1 MQNIR
6 ISNEILDK
14 ARQSGDPHAD
24 KFIRETIE
32 RNELKELNLFF
43 KNIMYNNQFH
53 KPDIPSEFSD
63 YIRENSQLPP
73 WADFSKI
80 ALAQSAFT
88 RIGPEFVVSY
98 FCKSLPECYACGKG
112 AEVLYKTGRLTQHT
126 RRRVA
131 QTAQFVLD
139 VMSPGGLEEN
149 GRGIATAL
157 KVRLMHASIRY
168 YFMKEVEKGNIDY
181 DKVSY
186 GLPINQE
193 DLLGTMLAFSCVVLE
208 GIEKIGIKISI
219 EEKEAVL
226 HLWKCIG
233 YLIGI
238 DEELMPENYEAS
250 IQSWTMI
257 TNRHFEETE
266 AGSTLTNVLVEFLDE
281 ILKEKVLND
290 VIPILMTTLMGEE
303 TIKLLKVRKP
313 KYYNPIALISF
324 LLGIMLLNLESKGFL
339 SRFASR
345 YVNLKILYALEKY
358 IAQGEDTGI
367 YIPSNLRNDWQLDNP
382 IQSIFKRRS

>member
-1 MQNIR
+1 MTNLR
-6 ISNEILDK
+6 ISDEILDN

-24 KFIRETIE
+24 SFIGEAID

-43 KNIMYNNQFH
+43 KSLIYNNQFQ
-53 KPDIPSEFSD
+53 KPDIPSVFSD

-73 WADFSKI
+73 WADLSKI

-139 VMSPGGLEEN
+139 VMSPGGLEGN

-168 YFMKEVEKGNIDY
+168 YFMNEVEKGTIEY
-181 DKVSY
+181 DKISY

-238 DEELMPENYEAS
+238 DEELMPENYDAS
-250 IQSWTMI
+250 LQSWAMI
-257 TNRHFEETE
+257 TTRHFEETE
-266 AGSTLTNVLVEFLDE
+266 AGCTLTNILVDFLDV
-281 ILKEKVLND
+281 ILKEKVLHD
-290 VIPILMTTLMGEE
+290 VIPILMTALMGEK
-303 TIKLLKVRKP
+303 TIKLLKVRTP
-313 KYYNPIALISF
+313 KYINPIALISF
-324 LLGIMLLNLESKGFL
+324 LLGILLLNLGSKGFI
-339 SRFASR
+339 SRLASR
-345 YVNLKILYALEKY
+345 YVNLKILYALENY
-358 IAQGEDTGI
+358 IAEGEDTGI
-367 YIPSNLRNDWQLDNP
+367 YIPPNLRNDWQLDNP
-382 IQSIFKRRS
+382 IQSIFKRS

>member
-1 MQNIR
+1 MPNLR
-6 ISNEILDK
+6 ISDEILDN
-14 ARQSGDPHAD
+14 ARQSGDNHAD
-24 KFIRETIE
+24 RFIREAID

-43 KNIMYNNQFH
+43 KSLMYNNQFR
-53 KPDIPSEFSD
+53 KPDIPSVFSD
-63 YIRENSQLPP
+63 YIRENSQLPA
-73 WADFSKI
+73 WADLSKI
-80 ALAQSAFT
+80 ELAQKAFT

-149 GRGIATAL
+149 GRGIATAI

-168 YFMKEVEKGNIDY
+168 YFMREVESGKIDY
-181 DKVSY
+181 DKHSY

-193 DLLGTMLAFSCVVLE
+193 DLLGTMLAFSCVVIE

-238 DEELMPENYEAS
+238 DEELMPDNYDTS
-250 IQSWTMI
+250 LHTWKMI
-257 TNRHFEETE
+257 TDRHFKETE
-266 AGSTLTNVLVEFLDE
+266 AGSTLTNILVEFLDE
-281 ILKEKVLND
+281 ILKEKFLDD
-290 VIPILMTTLMGEE
+290 VIPILMTTLMGEK
-303 TIKLLKVRKP
+303 TMKLLNVRTP

-324 LLGIMLLNLESKGFL
+324 LLGILLLNLESKGFV
-339 SRFASR
+339 SRIASR

-358 IAQGEDTGI
+358 IAEGEDTGI
-367 YIPSNLRNDWQLDNP
+367 YIPPNLRNDWQLDNP
-382 IQSIFKRRS
+382 IQSIFSRS